1 MQEREL
7 KSERAADD
15 RIKTPPG
22 ANPRVVAALASV
34 RRADPVD
41 ARAGENLDDATK
53 AVLGIASR
61 LQHQGR
67 AREAIETLE
76 QFHAARG
83 AISPPVAHRLAV
95 FVAQAGDLIRA
106 ERYIQLALDAAP
118 ENEEYQTAL
127 KVIITRRALRR

>member
-1 MQEREL
+1 MQERE
-7 KSERAADD
+7 SEVERAADD

-34 RRADPVD
+34 RRADPVSEHSV
-41 ARAGENLDDATK
+41 ASLDEATK

-67 AREAIETLE
+67 SREAIITLE

-83 AISPPVAHRLAV
+83 TTNAAVAHRLAV
-95 FVAQAGDLIRA
+95 FVAQSGDLIRA
-106 ERYIQLALDAAP
+106 ERYIQLALEAAP